1 MSPLAPMPGAAR
13 QKEPPLA
20 FFIHPYAVRVDAVR
34 GALGSG
40 SAPLLR
46 RIDGLGLDPA
56 RHLRLT
62 QLIQGDAPHGDGDA
76 VALEQLVRAVG
87 GEFLDNSQWAPFRSV
102 WLQDVDAALEA
113 AGVKARVSSLVFGA
127 PPSPLPGM
135 ADIIVS
141 TTEHDDVARVLARFE
156 GWERVKA
163 PERDAVA
170 QVRGWLTRAQAAG
183 RGLITFH
190 IW

>member
-1 MSPLAPMPGAAR
+1 M
-13 QKEPPLA
+13 A

-46 RIDGLGLDPA
+46 RVDALGLDPG
-56 RHLRLT
+56 RHLRVT
-62 QLIQGDAPHGDGDA
+62 QLVQGEPPRGDADA
-76 VALEQLVRAVG
+76 VALEHIVRAVG
-87 GEFLDNSQWAPFRSV
+87 GELLDNSQWAPFKSA
-102 WLQDVDAALEA
+102 WLQDVDAALAA
-113 AGVKARVSSLVFGA
+113 AGVRARVSNLVFGP
-127 PPSPLPGM
+127 PPSPMPGL
-135 ADIIVS
+135 ADILVA
-141 TTEHDDVARVLARFE
+141 TTEHDAVAEALARFD

-163 PERDAVA
+163 PEQEAVA
-170 QVRGWLTRAQAAG
+170 QVRGWLTRALASG

>member
-1 MSPLAPMPGAAR
+1 M
-13 QKEPPLA
+13 A
-20 FFIHPYAVRVDAVR
+20 FFIHPYAVRMDAVR

-56 RHLRLT
+56 AHLRVT
-62 QLIQGDAPHGDGDA
+62 QLIQGEPPRGDADA
-76 VALEQLVRAVG
+76 VALEHIVRAVG
-87 GEFLDNSQWAPFRSV
+87 GESLDNSQWAPFRSA
-102 WLQDVDAALEA
+102 WLQDVDAALGA
-113 AGVKARVSSLVFGA
+113 AGVEGRVSNLVFGS

-141 TTEHDDVARVLARFE
+141 TTEHDAVERVLARFE
-156 GWERVKA
+156 GWERVQS
-163 PERDAVA
+163 PEQAAVA
-170 QVRGWLTRAQAAG
+170 QVRGWLTRAQATG